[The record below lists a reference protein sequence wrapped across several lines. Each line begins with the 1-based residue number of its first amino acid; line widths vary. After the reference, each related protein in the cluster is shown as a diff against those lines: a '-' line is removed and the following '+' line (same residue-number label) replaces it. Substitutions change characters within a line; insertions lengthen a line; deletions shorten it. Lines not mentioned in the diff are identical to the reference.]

1 MIASRMAVGLWV
13 LLFVALVVT
22 ALAGFNASWVLLV
35 LLAVYIVL
43 FQLGAR
49 IRKR

>member
-1 MIASRMAVGLWV
+1 MTVSRIAIGLWI
-13 LLFVALVVT
+13 LLFLSLAIT
-22 ALAGFNASWVLLV
+22 ALAGFSASWVLLV
-35 LLAVYIVL
+35 LLAVYVVL